1 MGDRDSFTYSLD
13 ELADAAGMTARNV
26 RAYQSRGLLQPPL
39 RQGRAAVYDGYHL
52 ARLLQIRRLREV
64 GVPLRMIA
72 DAAGRGESLSEDGV
86 LLTWATGQQQPPT
99 TRHRRE
105 VDAESLHRL
114 VGAEPEL
121 PARWLGLGV
130 LRESGGRIF
139 ASADIVA
146 AANDLLDAGVSAA
159 VLSQITTEAAEMA
172 STLARR
178 IVADIRSDLASAA
191 SSVPEQVLDLLAR
204 LVTGV
209 LRETLPMQVRQP

>member
-39 RQGRAAVYDGYHL
+39 RQGRSAVYDGYHL

-64 GVPLRMIA
+64 GVPLRLIA
-72 DAAGRGESLSEDGV
+72 DAASRGESLGEDGV
-86 LLTWATGQQQPPT
+86 LLTWATGQQQPPNA
-99 TRHRRE
+99 RHRRE
-105 VDAESLHRL
+105 VDAGSLHWL
-114 VGAEPEL
+114 VGEMPEL

-146 AANDLLDAGVSAA
+146 AANELLDAGLSAA
-159 VLSQITTEAAEMA
+159 VLTRITTEAAETAMA
-172 STLARR
+172 LASRV
-178 IVADIRSDLASAA
+178 VADVRSDLAA
-191 SSVPEQVLDLLAR
+191 SVPEQVLDLLGR

-209 LRETLPMQVRQP
+209 LRETMPVQVRRP